1 MSRSGNVR
9 FKSIHCWILCV
20 LLAAALVFTGCGGTG
35 NGSGNS
41 VSGSGNAVSGSDS
54 AVSGSNTADPVGN
67 GADTPGA
74 YGDTSNTDVA
84 GSSTDFAVTSA
95 DAPDASGDSGSDSAA
110 DQLIGQD
117 ANSEQNEMPEV
128 TGVTDETGSPGEDPW
143 AGAVPEADQGV
154 QEIVAKPAGRKSPL
168 PEIYDPNP
176 DYDKYALV
184 EYSIDDI
191 GAEFTATVSAEEDDS
206 EYEVHCNLGKS
217 EQIVILDVDYSVIYD
232 RTGRMG
238 SDAALIVQKA
248 VEENDWRKI
257 GE

>member
-1 MSRSGNVR
+1 MLVGL
-9 FKSIHCWILCV
+9 I
-20 LLAAALVFTGCGGTG
+20 AAALVFTGCGGTG

-54 AVSGSNTADPVGN
+54 AVSGSNNTDPVGN

-74 YGDTSNTDVA
+74 YGDTGSNTDFA
-84 GSSTDFAVTSA
+84 GSNTDFAATNA
-95 DAPDASGDSGSDSAA
+95 DAPDASGDFDSDSA
-110 DQLIGQD
+110 DEYLIGQD

-154 QEIVAKPAGRKSPL
+154 LEIVAKPAGRKGPL

-184 EYSIDDI
+184 EYAIDDI
-191 GAEFTATVSAEEDDS
+191 GAEFTATVSADDDDS
-206 EYEVHCNLGKS
+206 EYEVHCNLGRT
-217 EQIVILDVDYSVIYD
+217 EQVVILDADYSVIYD

>member
-1 MSRSGNVR
+1 MGRIYLTWALDLADLGSICLSGQCIDSGLRIILWREGQEMSRSGNVR
-9 FKSIHCWILCV
+9 FKSIHYWMLVGLI
-20 LLAAALVFTGCGGTG
+20 AAALVFTGCGGTG

-41 VSGSGNAVSGSDS
+41 VSGSDS

-67 GADTPGA
+67 
-74 YGDTSNTDVA
+74 
-84 GSSTDFAVTSA
+84 
-95 DAPDASGDSGSDSAA
+95 
-110 DQLIGQD
+110 
-117 ANSEQNEMPEV
+117 
-128 TGVTDETGSPGEDPW
+128 
-143 AGAVPEADQGV
+143 
-154 QEIVAKPAGRKSPL
+154 PAGRKSPL

-191 GAEFTATVSAEEDDS
+191 GAEFTATVSADDDDS
-206 EYEVHCNLGKS
+206 EYEVHCNLGRT
-217 EQIVILDVDYSVIYD
+217 EQVVILDADYSVIYD

>member
-9 FKSIHCWILCV
+9 CKSIHYWMLVGLI
-20 LLAAALVFTGCGGTG
+20 AAALVFTGCGGTG

-41 VSGSGNAVSGSDS
+41 VSGSGNAVSGSN
-54 AVSGSNTADPVGN
+54 NTDPVGN
-67 GADTPGA
+67 GADTTGSS
-74 YGDTSNTDVA
+74 GDASNTDFA
-84 GSSTDFAVTSA
+84 GSNTDFAATNA
-95 DAPDASGDSGSDSAA
+95 DAPDASGDSGSDSA
-110 DQLIGQD
+110 DEYLIGQD
-117 ANSEQNEMPEV
+117 TNSEQNEMPEAA
-128 TGVTDETGSPGEDPW
+128 GVTDETGSPGEDPW